1 VTCHMGRRRFLARA
15 GLFAVGG
22 VAGAGAG
29 IAAQPAVTAEGPTAR
44 AATSAGPGLYA
55 AAVTFRTAP
64 STRIVALTIDDGPTP
79 GWTPQVLAIL
89 RRHGAKAT
97 FFRVGERA
105 QAAPDLVTQTADAG
119 HEQGN
124 HTWAHDDLT
133 QHGEAFDRGTLER
146 AHELLANLTGLAPT
160 LCRPP
165 YGRIDSI
172 GLAVCAGLH
181 YGVTLWSDHVT
192 GSNPRG
198 DVDTILR
205 QPLPGSIIL
214 AHDGGSEPNARL
226 MTQLD
231 RLVASLTDTGYR
243 FVTVSELLAASALRT
258 HRPSALTEPFP
269 AGWPP
274 AGRSSGRP

>member
-1 VTCHMGRRRFLARA
+1 VTCHMGRRRFLARG

-44 AATSAGPGLYA
+44 TATPTGPGLYA
-55 AAVTFRTAP
+55 AAVTFRTEPA
-64 STRIVALTIDDGPTP
+64 TRIVALTIDDGPTP
-79 GWTPQVLAIL
+79 EWTPQVLAIL

-160 LCRPP
+160 SCRPP

-243 FVTVSELLAASALRT
+243 FVTVSELLAASALRR
-258 HRPSALTEPFP
+258 HRPSSLTEPSP